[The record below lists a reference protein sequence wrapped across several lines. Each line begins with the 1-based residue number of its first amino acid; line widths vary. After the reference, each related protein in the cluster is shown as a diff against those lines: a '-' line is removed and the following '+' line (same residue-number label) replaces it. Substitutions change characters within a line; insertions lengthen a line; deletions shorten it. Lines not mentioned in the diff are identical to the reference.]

1 MVTLGACM
9 TAGTGGYHEN
19 LWFTWLVR
27 LKSGGIDSTRC
38 DHVQDTH
45 DAAIVHA
52 TYFVQ
57 VQLWKFTISQS

>member
-9 TAGTGGYHEN
+9 TAGIGGTHKN
-19 LWFTWLVR
+19 LWFTWWVR

-45 DAAIVHA
+45 DAAIVRE
-52 TYFVQ
+52 TYFV
-57 VQLWKFTISQS
+57 